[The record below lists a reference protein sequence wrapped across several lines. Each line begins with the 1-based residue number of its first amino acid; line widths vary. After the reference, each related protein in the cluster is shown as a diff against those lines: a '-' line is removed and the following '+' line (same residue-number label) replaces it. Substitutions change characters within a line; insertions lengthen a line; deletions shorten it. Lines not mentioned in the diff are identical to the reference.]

1 MSDNPLA
8 GELWLDKHNDN
19 YLFITTQKMMISSSL
34 DQEWIWWHN
43 ISCNTD
49 GNSSLEYFL
58 NRCIKVNK

>member
-19 YLFITTQKMMISSSL
+19 YLFITTQKIMTSSSL

-43 ISCNTD
+43 ISCNTV
-49 GNSSLEYFL
+49 GNSSLEYFI
-58 NRCIKVNK
+58 NNCERIS